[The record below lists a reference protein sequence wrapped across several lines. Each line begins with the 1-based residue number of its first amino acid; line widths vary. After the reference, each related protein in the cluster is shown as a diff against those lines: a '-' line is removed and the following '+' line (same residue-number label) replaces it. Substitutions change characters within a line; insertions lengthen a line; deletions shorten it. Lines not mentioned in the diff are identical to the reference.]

1 MRIGKTVYRAG
12 KRGLSLNK
20 EKLWKLFT
28 STLMISAF
36 TFGGGYVIVPL
47 MKKKFVDELK
57 WLEEEET
64 IDFIAIAQSSPGAIA
79 VNASILLGY
88 RIAGFVGA
96 VITILGT
103 ILPPML
109 IITVVSVFYEQFKSS
124 TGISAVLDMMRAGVS
139 ALIISV
145 VADMGMAIVK
155 KKDIIS
161 IIIMVAVF
169 VAVYFLKLNIIFII
183 IACGVIGVVKT
194 YVLIKRGRA

>member
-1 MRIGKTVYRAG
+1 MSK
-12 KRGLSLNK
+12 K
-20 EKLWKLFT
+20 KLWKLFT

-96 VITILGT
+96 AITILGT
-103 ILPPML
+103 ILPPMV
-109 IITVVSVFYEQFKSS
+109 IITVVSVFYEAFKSS
-124 TGISAVLDMMRAGVS
+124 PGISAVLNMMRAGVS

-155 KKDIIS
+155 KKDVIS
-161 IIIMVAVF
+161 IIIMIAVF

-183 IACGVIGVVKT
+183 IACGVIGVVKS

>member
-1 MRIGKTVYRAG
+1 MK
-12 KRGLSLNK
+12 L
-20 EKLWKLFT
+20 EKKKLLKLFT

-88 RIAGFVGA
+88 RIAVVVGA
-96 VITILGT
+96 AITILAT
-103 ILPPML
+103 ILPPMV
-109 IITVVSVFYEQFKSS
+109 IITVVSVFYEQFKSNP
-124 TGISAVLDMMRAGVS
+124 GISAVLDTMRAGVS

-145 VADMGMAIVK
+145 VADMGMGVVK
-155 KKDIIS
+155 KKDVIS
-161 IIIMVAVF
+161 IIVMVAVF
-169 VAVYFLKLNIIFII
+169 AAVYFLKLNIIIVI
-183 IACGVIGVVKT
+183 VACGVIGVIKS
-194 YVLIKRGRA
+194 YVVIKRGRA